1 MFDLANDRL
10 SYSELL
16 RPDEKY
22 TLDLAVGMTYS
33 LDLEALLGIPL
44 SLGLLDDP
52 DPQAMA
58 NPLVILEA
66 IRSSAD
72 RIALFC
78 NAGGIKL
85 PNKVQ
90 SVYSL
95 LENSVFQVVCPSG
108 GNFHPKLWALR
119 YHNEDGDAYIKLL
132 VLSRNLTSDA
142 SIDLCVSLRGKIG
155 GRRRRKNAALSEL
168 LAYVSGFA
176 NDGKKEKILELA
188 GEIRYV
194 AAFEV
199 EAPFEDYDFF
209 PLGIPGHDGRATE
222 LFDDKRDL
230 FVVSPFLSDDVVK
243 KLTESPWRKVLVTRK
258 ASVTKK
264 VTEAFDEVYIT
275 KEVLTDNE
283 YQIRQD
289 IHAKLYF
296 TSTSAGNYLYIGS
309 ANASHNA
316 FYKNVEVLLRLKYR
330 PYYGGFQTIMNDF
343 IPRENCPYER
353 LESVPETVRAE
364 EEQLIA
370 DRALREAVRT
380 LLGAKAVSEGD
391 TYRLVVSAGPR
402 KEKEPVYLAP
412 LQRRTM
418 VLPLKEETVFRR
430 LLLKELS
437 AFFIPRV
444 REEQV
449 IVKLD
454 TAGIP
459 ETRDDAIYRGIIDT
473 KEKFLS
479 YLSFVLSDSYAADA
493 VELATEEQLSR
504 PARVGQNAAAFT
516 AVYEKML
523 RVFHREPGRLGGIAD
538 MIRRLDPEVV
548 GEDFAQ
554 MYGQF
559 EEAVRRRQDP

>member
-16 RPDEKY
+16 RPDEGY
-22 TLDLAVGMTYS
+22 MLDLAVGMTYS
-33 LDLEALLGIPL
+33 LDLEALLGVPL

-58 NPLVILEA
+58 NPLVVLEA

-85 PNKVQ
+85 PNKIQ

-95 LENSVFQVVCPSG
+95 LENSVFQVACPSG
-108 GNFHPKLWALR
+108 GNFHPKLWALK

-132 VLSRNLTSDA
+132 VLSRNLTFDT
-142 SIDLCVSLRGKIG
+142 SIDLCVALRGKIG
-155 GRRRRKNAALSEL
+155 MRWRRKNAALSEL
-168 LAYVSGFA
+168 LTHVSGFA
-176 NDGKKEKILELA
+176 NDRKKEKILELA
-188 GEIRYV
+188 RDVRYV

-209 PLGIPGHDGRATE
+209 PLGISGHDGSSTG
-222 LFDDKRDL
+222 LFDAKRDL
-230 FVVSPFLSDDVVK
+230 FAVSPFLSDDVVK
-243 KLTESPWRKVLVTRK
+243 KLTESPGRKVLVTKK

-264 VTEAFDEVYIT
+264 VMEAFDEVYIT

-283 YQIRQD
+283 YQTRQD

-330 PYYGGFQTIMNDF
+330 PYHGGFQTIMNDF
-343 IPRENCPYER
+343 IPQENCPYER
-353 LESVPETVRAE
+353 LESVPEAIRAD
-364 EEQLIA
+364 EEQLSV
-370 DRALREAVRT
+370 DRVLREAVRS
-380 LLGAKAVSEGD
+380 LLGAKVVSEED

-412 LQRRTM
+412 LQRRTIF
-418 VLPLKEETVFRR
+418 LPLKAETVFKS

-437 AFFIPRV
+437 AFFILRL

-459 ETRDDAIYRGIIDT
+459 EARDEAIYRSIIDT
-473 KEKFLS
+473 REKFLS
-479 YLSFVLSDSYAADA
+479 YLSFVLSDNYAADA
-493 VELATEEQLSR
+493 AELAAEEQLSR
-504 PARVGQNAAAFT
+504 LARGGQTASAFA

-523 RVFHREPGRLGGIAD
+523 RVFHREPYRLSGIAD